1 VDEIFTSITKHIM
14 NKIENG
20 IIEPSSVV
28 SSYASHAKKID
39 VLNNNNDNSKSESS
53 CQKFEC

>member
-1 VDEIFTSITKHIM
+1 M

-39 VLNNNNDNSKSESS
+39 VLNSNDNDKSESS

>member
-1 VDEIFTSITKHIM
+1 MDEIFTSITKHIM

-28 SSYASHAKKID
+28 SSYASHTKKID
-39 VLNNNNDNSKSESS
+39 ILNTNESSKSESS

>member
-1 VDEIFTSITKHIM
+1 M

-39 VLNNNNDNSKSESS
+39 ILNNSENNKSESS
-53 CQKFEC
+53 CQKLEC